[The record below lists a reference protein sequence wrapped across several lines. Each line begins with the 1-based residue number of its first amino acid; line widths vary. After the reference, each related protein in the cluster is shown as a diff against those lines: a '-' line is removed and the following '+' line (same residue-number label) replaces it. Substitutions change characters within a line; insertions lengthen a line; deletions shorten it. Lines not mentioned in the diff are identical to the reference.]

1 MFAIRFGQ
9 AESAVEF
16 KTKFSEAQESM
27 KSVLAGEDS
36 AGGKKEADELA
47 GALDKVAV
55 KTEESSPSKPKEEE
69 DDGL

>member
-1 MFAIRFGQ
+1 
-9 AESAVEF
+9 
-16 KTKFSEAQESM
+16 M

>member
-16 KTKFSEAQESM
+16 KTQFSEAQESM
-27 KSVLAGEDS
+27 KSLLAGEDS
-36 AGGKKEADELA
+36 AEGKKEADELA